1 MALKIET
8 FNYMTMASNIVSST
22 YFADNEGQKSQLD
35 VIEQADLRMVE
46 IQEIAKSPAHRILAV
61 MLERDINQDIIYHL
75 SAKEGYARL
84 YHLLKTYNPLHCPI
98 ASSLT
103 QDQIN
108 EFQHVRPDS
117 PQTQEWTKNQAW
129 FFGQQYRD
137 KMYQYLHESKGVV
150 TLKTGLESVDYSI
163 TKYSYAIARFF
174 YTLQV
179 LPEAIPA
186 PMAFMI
192 QHAMGIE
199 QVRKSPT
206 YNSIRKVLIKEMESG
221 DLPVQIN
228 LDQCFADNLKSI
240 MTWMKPRDVL
250 FANAYAFGKRDIEWL
265 EQYAPANMV
274 LERLT
279 QGFDAKQLHHKWA
292 SSFSRVVL
300 DLCDHLK
307 STDTEL
313 ATKAFYDLVSGIST
327 AKILSSKTADDIMAR
342 IYSMTDQFS
351 PADAGPK
358 AILTLKII
366 EHRDSRLAT
375 EALAEYIAA
384 NKLTKQ
390 AIGVMEGVY
399 PDVVERS
406 RVLHSLGIQSKTRA
420 LVKEKGKALMDELGL

>member
-1 MALKIET
+1 MTLMTDT
-8 FNYMTMASNIVSST
+8 FNYMTMASNIVSSK
-22 YFADNEGQKSQLD
+22 YFADNEGKKSQLN
-35 VIEQADLRMVE
+35 VIEQADLRMAE
-46 IQEIAKSPAHRILAV
+46 IKEIAKSPAHRILAV
-61 MLERDINQDIIYHL
+61 MLERDINRDIIFHL
-75 SAKEGYARL
+75 SDKEGYVRL

-108 EFQHVRPDS
+108 EFHHVRPDS
-117 PQTQEWTKNQAW
+117 PQSKEWNKNQAW
-129 FFGQQYRD
+129 FFGQQYPD

-163 TKYSYAIARFF
+163 TQYSYAIARFF

-186 PMAFMI
+186 PMALMI

-206 YNSIRKVLIKEMESG
+206 YNSIRKALITEMESG

-228 LDQCFADNLKSI
+228 LDQCFADNLEAM
-240 MTWMKPRDVL
+240 MTWLKPRDVV

-265 EQYAPANMV
+265 EQYAPADVV

-307 STDTEL
+307 KTDAEL
-313 ATKAFYDLVSGIST
+313 ASKAFYGLVSGIST
-327 AKILSSKTADDIMAR
+327 AKILSAKTSEDILAR
-342 IYSMTDQFS
+342 IYSMAEHFS
-351 PADAGPK
+351 PVDAGPK
-358 AILTLKII
+358 GILTLKVI

-375 EALAEYIAA
+375 EVLADYISS
-384 NKLTKQ
+384 NKLAKQ
-390 AIGVMEGVY
+390 AIDVMEGVY
-399 PDVVERS
+399 PDVVVRS
-406 RVLHSLGIQSKTRA
+406 RVLHSLGIQSKTKA